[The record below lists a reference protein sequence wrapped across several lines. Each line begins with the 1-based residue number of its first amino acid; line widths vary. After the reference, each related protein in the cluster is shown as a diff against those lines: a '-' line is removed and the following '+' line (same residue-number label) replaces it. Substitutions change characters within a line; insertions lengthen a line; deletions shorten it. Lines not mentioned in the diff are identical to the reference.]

1 MPRIAADELFCEKA
15 PDAEP
20 DLVAASRLSNLG
32 KGDVAKCEHS
42 EG

>member
-1 MPRIAADELFCEKA
+1 VPRIADNELFCEKT

-20 DLVAASRLSNLG
+20 DLVAASRLSILG
-32 KGDVAKCEHS
+32 KGDVAKCGQF